1 MVLPLLLAGGAA
13 LGGLSLFSDKAA
25 DKTVEV
31 AGAVVEESFAAIG
44 TGVVA
49 AGSGMIKGLKE
60 ASKGHGVEITAS
72 ITILALTYFFFKR
85 YIQ

>member
-13 LGGLSLFSDKAA
+13 LGGLNLLSGSAGDKAG
-25 DKTVEV
+25 EI
-31 AGAVVEESFAAIG
+31 AGEVVEESFAAIG

-49 AGSGMIKGLKE
+49 AGSGMIKGLKK
-60 ASKGHGVEITAS
+60 ASKGHGIEITTS
-72 ITILALTYFFFKR
+72 LTVLAITYFFFKR